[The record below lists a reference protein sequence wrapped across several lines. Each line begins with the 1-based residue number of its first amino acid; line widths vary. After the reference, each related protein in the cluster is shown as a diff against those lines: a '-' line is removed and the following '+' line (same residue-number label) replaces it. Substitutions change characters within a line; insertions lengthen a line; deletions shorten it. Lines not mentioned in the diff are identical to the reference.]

1 MVVQDIANGSE
12 IKIYASIGGH
22 SVVLMTQAIFGVAA
36 GLLVKPMEYFGKYMQ
51 FLEPSQVQVRNKRD
65 GRVYRFMSTTI
76 TPVKTRYGNFHLIRC
91 SSQLEPENTRKAER
105 FNIEKLGLFSI
116 NDNNLDLKNCIVHD
130 ISLRGMSIILIDD
143 TKVRQGDR
151 LNIKFRYGATLHSY
165 EISCIAVRTF
175 TVSDKP
181 AIGCSIVNM
190 NVDLVEL
197 LTRKKAEKDVPVEE
211 SDETNLNPAISQ
223 KQQIQEV
230 DEDIAKQ
237 LIPERP
243 RSPKPAT
250 TSSAPSVP
258 KPASKPATKPA
269 PSNPLD
275 PAGLEHISRGSAAQP
290 QSRSHAQSE
299 EAKAIEK
306 LLNLKDL

>member
-22 SVVLMTQAIFGVAA
+22 NVVLMTEAIFGVAA
-36 GLLVKPMEYFGKYMQ
+36 GLLVKPMEYFGRYMQ
-51 FLEPSQVQVRNKRD
+51 FLEPSSVQVRNKRD

-105 FNIEKLGLFSI
+105 FNIEKLGVFTI
-116 NDNNLDLKNCIVHD
+116 NGNNNLLKNCIVHD

-143 TKVRQGDR
+143 TKIRQGDR
-151 LNIKFRYGATLHSY
+151 LEIKFRYGETLHLY
-165 EISCIAVRTF
+165 EVSTIAVRNF
-175 TVSDKP
+175 VVSGKP

-197 LTRKKAEKDVPVEE
+197 VTRKKAEKGTPEAVAE
-211 SDETNLNPAISQ
+211 ETNLNPAIPQ

-230 DEDIAKQ
+230 DEDIARQ

-243 RSPKPAT
+243 RTPKATTNTSEASVNVPAKAPQKPAL
-250 TSSAPSVP
+250 
-258 KPASKPATKPA
+258 
-269 PSNPLD
+269 SNPFD
-275 PAGLEHISRGSAAQP
+275 PAELEHISRDSAL
-290 QSRSHAQSE
+290 RSPKQENTLSE
-299 EAKAIEK
+299 ETRAIER
-306 LLNLKDL
+306 LLNLRDV